1 MDLSEK
7 LLKLSDLHAKGALTD
22 EEFKTAKARLIEGA
36 PSENDSLGRAAN
48 RAVSMW
54 VILSI
59 LGLIVF
65 IVMMGKMLDQQ
76 RQPAWQPKLP
86 AFEIPSIPPVKA
98 PAAQR

>member
-7 LLKLSDLHAKGALTD
+7 LLKLSDLHAQGALTD
-22 EEFKTAKARLIEGA
+22 EEFAAAKARLIAGA
-36 PSENDSLGRAAN
+36 RSQDNSLGRAAN

-65 IVMMGKMLDQQ
+65 VVMMGKMLDHQ
-76 RQPAWQPKLP
+76 RQPNWQRDLPKI
-86 AFEIPSIPPVKA
+86 EIPSLPPVTL
-98 PAAQR
+98 PADSR